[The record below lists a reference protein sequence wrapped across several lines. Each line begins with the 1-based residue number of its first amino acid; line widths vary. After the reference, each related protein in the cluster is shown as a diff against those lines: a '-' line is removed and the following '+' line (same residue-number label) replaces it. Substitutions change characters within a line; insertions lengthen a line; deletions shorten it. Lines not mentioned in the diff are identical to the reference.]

1 MLDAAIQKGTE
12 ANLLPSFITKNIHA
26 ARLSLERHNPL
37 WGSCV
42 CVPHNLPH
50 AGVLALS
57 YLKCRGQ
64 LFTGAT
70 TLSLRSR
77 LQAKHEK
84 RPSKKRK
91 ERQAAIARGMQ
102 SAKLVNTK
110 EEPTNMLHNSL
121 WSEQLTLE
129 HVFLFRSPHVSVQVQ
144 KLKAL

>member
-1 MLDAAIQKGTE
+1 MLRDSLWSDT
-12 ANLLPSFITKNIHA
+12 T
-26 ARLSLERHNPL
+26 LSGVLVYVYL
-37 WGSCV
+37 
-42 CVPHNLPH
+42 HNLPH

-77 LQAKHEK
+77 LQAKHKK